1 MTAAG
6 KPAAPAGRRDLLL
19 AVVLVA
25 AIAASLV
32 AVTLMDRGRQAPG
45 PRVFTLDER
54 RAIAKQTCRETLRRR
69 LHDPG
74 SAETVEEV
82 VTDLPDGGFVYAARM
97 RAKNAF
103 GAMRLTTIAC
113 TTDRDGLAVT
123 AFETVQ

>member
-1 MTAAG
+1 MAG
-6 KPAAPAGRRDLLL
+6 TAPADRRDLRL
-19 AVVLVA
+19 AVVLVV
-25 AIAASLV
+25 AIIASLGV
-32 AVTLMDRGRQAPG
+32 VTLMDRGTPPPG

-54 RAIAKQTCRETLRRR
+54 RAIAKHTCRDALNRR

-82 VTDLPDGGFVYAARM
+82 VTELSSGFLTIIKL

-103 GAMRLTTIAC
+103 GALRLTTVAC